1 PELDRTLAALSRQTY
16 PAALTDVIVVDDA
29 SPQPLTVPSLAPDGT
44 RVLRVTQAQEH
55 GSGRARDRGARET
68 DADIVLF
75 LDADMVVSA
84 THLEAH
90 ARWHHLTRHAVV
102 LGRKRFV
109 DFDGVTPD
117 DVARAVAQ
125 GRLPDLLDGRTS
137 KRHSWQEAFIK
148 ERGRLTQDVEDS

>member
-1 PELDRTLAALSRQTY
+1 RVTEGAGGVREHTVVGQQWRDLPVPALGEWEPTLRLCVVIPARDCQPELDRTLAALSRQTY

-109 DFDGVTPD
+109 DF
-117 DVARAVAQ
+117 
-125 GRLPDLLDGRTS
+125 
-137 KRHSWQEAFIK
+137 
-148 ERGRLTQDVEDS
+148 